1 VARLAVVARR
11 TTRNSKAFE
20 KIANV
25 RARNAARGKKPAFY
39 AAGQRQAGM
48 ERRGGA
54 AWQAEDLSG
63 SKGEQKFLHVLRQF
77 PRRSDE
83 GVLHAYG
90 RGISHARGNLK
101 KFEAAAEILDAA
113 R

>member
-39 AAGQRQAGM
+39 AAEQRQVGV
-48 ERRGGA
+48 ERRRGA

-77 PRRSDE
+77 PRRSD